1 MCVCM
6 LKHVCVRERE
16 SVCVY
21 AYMCVHAGVWM
32 SVHLNF
38 YQYIKHI
45 LFYLNL
51 DPYSIVNIEMPFECL
66 T

>member
-1 MCVCM
+1 
-6 LKHVCVRERE
+6 
-16 SVCVY
+16 
-21 AYMCVHAGVWM
+21 M